1 MSKGAM
7 EPLVVKPTDIL
18 IGRYPNEASCEEVDR
33 FMRAMAAIPC
43 AGRIVMR
50 EGFTIQVAT
59 DEEVAAM
66 ADAAER
72 AKEERARL
80 VEQANA

>member
-1 MSKGAM
+1 MSKGVM

-18 IGRYPNEASCEEVDR
+18 IGRYPGDASCDEVDH
-33 FMRAMAAIPC
+33 FMKAMAAIPC
-43 AGRIVMR
+43 AGHIVMR

-66 ADAAER
+66 ADAAEQ
-72 AKEERARL
+72 AKE
-80 VEQANA
+80 